1 MATKNIVPRANGE
14 GGIGTSAKRWLN
26 GFFKNVT
33 VDTSLTTVTPGNS
46 DNSTKAATTAF
57 VENTF
62 FDKLV
67 AKLLATTAATITSLS
82 TSSLFYRFLAQA
94 LSVAG
99 VQYNLSNSSAWYICL
114 GSLFGGL
121 IIQGG
126 LATIVAATETAI
138 PSGNRG
144 EKDLTA
150 PINYTLMLTAVA
162 SNNYYSADGLAYRVS
177 NLGNSTLHFVTMNST
192 NNAIRPAGCLW
203 IGIFK

>member
-126 LATIVAATETAI
+126 IVAEITSSDAHSFVF
-138 PSGNRG
+138 P
-144 EKDLTA
+144 
-150 PINYTLMLTAVA
+150 VA
-162 SNNYYSADGLAYRVS
+162 FSNTNNYVMMVSTDAVGAFVRVYRS
-177 NLGNSTLHFVTMNST
+177 GREYNRFSITANSY
-192 NNAIRPAGCLW
+192 NNNYASVLV
-203 IGIFK
+203 IGW

>member
-14 GGIGTSAKRWLN
+14 GGIGTSVKRWLS
-26 GFFKNVT
+26 GFFKNIN
-33 VDTSLTTVTPGNS
+33 VDTEAIVPTPANN

-62 FDKLV
+62 FNKLV

-126 LATIVAATETAI
+126 LYKTSTAKEWEEVALPISFPSTAI
-138 PSGNRG
+138 LHITAG
-144 EKDLTA
+144 LTR
-150 PINYTLMLTAVA
+150 IC
-162 SNNYYSADGLAYRVS
+162 YSTG
-177 NLGNSTLHFVTMNST
+177 VTGATVTGHSDRDYLSISSEFQPMNV
-192 NNAIRPAGCLW
+192 RWYVMGR
-203 IGIFK
+203 

>member
-1 MATKNIVPRANGE
+1 MATKNLVPRANGE

-62 FDKLV
+62 FNKLV

-126 LATIVAATETAI
+126 TGSTSGGIHQYTFPVAFSAK
-138 PSGNRG
+138 PSVS
-144 EKDLTA
+144 LT
-150 PINYTLMLTAVA
+150 VA
-162 SNNYYSADGLAYRVS
+162 SAENSDGYFCKIADLSETGFKALTMKADSTYIQLRTYYIAVG
-177 NLGNSTLHFVTMNST
+177 
-192 NNAIRPAGCLW
+192 
-203 IGIFK
+203 K

>member
-1 MATKNIVPRANGE
+1 MATKNFVPRANGE

-33 VDTSLTTVTPGNS
+33 VDTPGNS

-62 FDKLV
+62 FNKLV
-67 AKLLATTAATITSLS
+67 AKLLATTAATITSLR

-126 LATIVAATETAI
+126 DFEFSTTAYISKATPITGLSRWITGYTYVGSSYPLSLLDNIWIAGGGNTITARLTTVTNGAVVNWLAICKPV
-138 PSGNRG
+138 
-144 EKDLTA
+144 
-150 PINYTLMLTAVA
+150 
-162 SNNYYSADGLAYRVS
+162 
-177 NLGNSTLHFVTMNST
+177 
-192 NNAIRPAGCLW
+192 
-203 IGIFK
+203 

>member
-14 GGIGTSAKRWLN
+14 GGIGTSVKKWLN
-26 GFFKNVT
+26 GFFKNIT
-33 VDTSLTTVTPGNS
+33 VETSANVPTPGKS

-67 AKLLATTAATITSLS
+67 VKLLATTAATITSLS

-126 LATIVAATETAI
+126 YI
-138 PSGNRG
+138 PSNLWVN
-144 EKDLTA
+144 KAYTVNY
-150 PINYTLMLTAVA
+150 PITMTNPAFGLAGQPA
-162 SNNYYSADGLAYRVS
+162 SNTTSVCLAS
-177 NLGNSTLHFVTMNST
+177 HTASTLTLHTAEITGYSWL
-192 NNAIRPAGCLW
+192 ALG
-203 IGIFK
+203 K

>member
-14 GGIGTSAKRWLN
+14 GGIGTSVKRWLS
-26 GFFKNVT
+26 GFFKNIN
-33 VDTSLTTVTPGNS
+33 VDTEAIVPTPANN

-62 FDKLV
+62 FNKLV

-126 LATIVAATETAI
+126 AYDDIPLDGTWVNRTLPASFTGATYY
-138 PSGNRG
+138 
-144 EKDLTA
+144 K
-150 PINYTLMLTAVA
+150 AVA
-162 SNNYYSADGLAYRVS
+162 SAEYNARDSIIGVSSYSSSVISLSAKS
-177 NLGNSTLHFVTMNST
+177 STQTGNGTLKYIAM
-192 NNAIRPAGCLW
+192 
-203 IGIFK
+203 GI

>member
-33 VDTSLTTVTPGNS
+33 VDTSLTTVTPGNT
-46 DNSTKAATTAF
+46 DNSTKAATTAW
-57 VENTF
+57 VENVF
-62 FDKLV
+62 FTKLV

-82 TSSLFYRFLAQA
+82 TSSLFYQFLAQA

-126 LATIVAATETAI
+126 SIGYSSSYWNDDRAILTYPTTMTTPLFSTTSATGSINTNVHCYAFTTNEITIIRSGAT
-138 PSGNRG
+138 G
-144 EKDLTA
+144 
-150 PINYTLMLTAVA
+150 
-162 SNNYYSADGLAYRVS
+162 AYWQV
-177 NLGNSTLHFVTMNST
+177 
-192 NNAIRPAGCLW
+192 
-203 IGIFK
+203 IGK

>member
-26 GFFKNVT
+26 GFFKNLT

-46 DNSTKAATTAF
+46 DNSTKAATTEF
-57 VENTF
+57 VENVF
-62 FDKLV
+62 FTKLV

-126 LATIVAATETAI
+126 
-138 PSGNRG
+138 RG
-144 EKDLTA
+144 SANSTGYDNALPLTFS
-150 PINYTLMLTAVA
+150 LMNAVA
-162 SNNYYSADGLAYRVS
+162 VHSGTAADVNVVVVNFYGANVSTLTLKTNYSAQVGTYWLV
-177 NLGNSTLHFVTMNST
+177 LGK
-192 NNAIRPAGCLW
+192 A
-203 IGIFK
+203 

>member
-14 GGIGTSAKRWLN
+14 GGIGTSAKRWLR
-26 GFFKNVT
+26 GFFKNIN
-33 VDTSLTTVTPGNS
+33 VDTEAIVPTPANN

-67 AKLLATTAATITSLS
+67 AKLLATTAATITSMS

-126 LATIVAATETAI
+126 TFNKNNTTTWEAVYYSISFKTVVLGGVAASATLNGFAEYNTNTGNLSAGVLSANTA
-138 PSGNRG
+138 
-144 EKDLTA
+144 
-150 PINYTLMLTAVA
+150 
-162 SNNYYSADGLAYRVS
+162 
-177 NLGNSTLHFVTMNST
+177 NS
-192 NNAIRPAGCLW
+192 IIYW
-203 IGIFK
+203 IAFGS

>member
-14 GGIGTSAKRWLN
+14 GGIGTSVKRWLN
-26 GFFKNVT
+26 GFFKNIN
-33 VDTSLTTVTPGNS
+33 VDTEAIVPTPDNN
-46 DNSTKAATTAF
+46 DNSTKAATTAW
-57 VENTF
+57 VENVF
-62 FDKLV
+62 FTKLV

-126 LATIVAATETAI
+126 VFITTAGESRSAWTYPIEFPNKMNTVFANGFNDRPSVSFSASYTTESVAKTNSLIFPSDFSAERRCFVVAI
-138 PSGNRG
+138 GR
-144 EKDLTA
+144 
-150 PINYTLMLTAVA
+150 
-162 SNNYYSADGLAYRVS
+162 
-177 NLGNSTLHFVTMNST
+177 
-192 NNAIRPAGCLW
+192 
-203 IGIFK
+203 

>member
-33 VDTSLTTVTPGNS
+33 VDTPGNS

-126 LATIVAATETAI
+126 VTTTDATTHQVDVTLPVAFVGVYQSLACYKYVANIA
-138 PSGNRG
+138 SGN
-144 EKDLTA
+144 
-150 PINYTLMLTAVA
+150 NVSVA
-162 SNNYYSADGLAYRVS
+162 SNYKSAS
-177 NLGNSTLHFVTMNST
+177 
-192 NNAIRPAGCLW
+192 AITIGCS
-203 IGIFK
+203 IGSAATVGWLCVGK

>member
-14 GGIGTSAKRWLN
+14 GGIGTSVKRWLN
-26 GFFKNVT
+26 GFFKNIN
-33 VDTSLTTVTPGNS
+33 VDTEAIVPTPANN

-126 LATIVAATETAI
+126 KINATQKNPVVAMPLAFTNTHAAYAGNSHPSDYKIINALSMNGNINLLFDVAI
-138 PSGNRG
+138 PSSG
-144 EKDLTA
+144 ELLWWTA
-150 PINYTLMLTAVA
+150 
-162 SNNYYSADGLAYRVS
+162 
-177 NLGNSTLHFVTMNST
+177 
-192 NNAIRPAGCLW
+192 
-203 IGIFK
+203 IGK

>member
-62 FDKLV
+62 FNKLV

-126 LATIVAATETAI
+126 SEWLTSTTWEEITLPITATPFLAVGSGWS
-138 PSGNRG
+138 PSF
-144 EKDLTA
+144 T
-150 PINYTLMLTAVA
+150 
-162 SNNYYSADGLAYRVS
+162 
-177 NLGNSTLHFVTMNST
+177 F
-192 NNAIRPAGCLW
+192 AIRCHAGIVDAAMNANGNQLLSYVVFC
-203 IGIFK
+203 K

>member
-33 VDTSLTTVTPGNS
+33 VDTSLNTVTPGNT

-62 FDKLV
+62 FNKLV

-126 LATIVAATETAI
+126 RFPSQSVTIPAKDAIAIEVDVPLTGEYFVSCASDFGGTTFPMCYRNYNHSIYIRNPYDTAFTG
-138 PSGNRG
+138 PVY
-144 EKDLTA
+144 
-150 PINYTLMLTAVA
+150 PCWF
-162 SNNYYSADGLAYRVS
+162 GLYKA
-177 NLGNSTLHFVTMNST
+177 
-192 NNAIRPAGCLW
+192 
-203 IGIFK
+203 